1 MDAASICSRQLQYTY
16 VVSAIF
22 YHMDAAVIWLQP
34 MASNVN
40 VSLYGS
46 KVFQTETMIEIC

>member
-1 MDAASICSRQLQYTY
+1 MDAASMCSRQLQYTY

-22 YHMDAAVIWLQP
+22 SHMDAAVIWLQP
-34 MASNVN
+34 VASNVN